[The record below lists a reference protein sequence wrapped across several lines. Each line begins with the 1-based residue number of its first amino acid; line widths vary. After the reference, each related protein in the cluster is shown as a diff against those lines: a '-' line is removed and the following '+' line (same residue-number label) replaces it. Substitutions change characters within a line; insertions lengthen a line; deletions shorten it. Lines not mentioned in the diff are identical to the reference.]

1 MNNINNYLLESEVD
15 YQRNLEGKFRY
26 NLDPPRNKP
35 QRGHQLAG
43 NSSKLFPHSPSHY
56 YLQDQILWRINLL
69 LIAGSDP
76 NKENMNQG
84 FRMAPK
90 GWQALVYI
98 AWSIQR
104 EPLDQTDLKD
114 GVDATQKA
122 VENQHNKVEA
132 DRWARGPAGL
142 TWRRLALRLGEV
154 SSRVFWN
161 LLGFF
166 TVDKRD

>member
-56 YLQDQILWRINLL
+56 YLQDQILWRTNLL

-84 FRMAPK
+84 FKIASGR
-90 GWQALVYI
+90 GQGLVYI
-98 AWSIQR
+98 GQSINSG
-104 EPLDQTDLKD
+104 PSDQTDLKERRRCNLGGD
-114 GVDATQKA
+114 EGGL
-122 VENQHNKVEA
+122 KVGSLGRTA
-132 DRWARGPAGL
+132 CRWGQPAPHAIL
-142 TWRRLALRLGEV
+142 SWSPSVVCLLE
-154 SSRVFWN
+154 SSRVFPRW
-161 LLGFF
+161 FHYE
-166 TVDKRD
+166 